1 METLVEK
8 LRDQVT
14 KDAVEMQ
21 YGVKVDKILKSGDK
35 FVVTGENGTELEYDK
50 VVLAAPAFRAAEMVS
65 GLSAELSSL
74 LSLIPFVNVALVG
87 FLVPSITIPY

>member
-21 YGVKVDKILKSGDK
+21 YGVKVDKIDKK